1 MRIKEIIQSIEQLA
15 PVPLQEDYDNSGIQ
29 VGDIN
34 KEATGALLA
43 IDITENVVD
52 EAVSLGCNLIIS
64 HHPLAFKPFKSLTGK
79 NYVER
84 CLMKA
89 IKNDVVIYA
98 AHTNLDNAQGGVNYK
113 LAEMLEL
120 ENVKILK
127 PKENS
132 LLKFVTTV
140 PLQHADSVRNALF
153 NAGAGHIGNYDSC
166 SYN

>member
-79 NYVER
+79 NYV
-84 CLMKA
+84 
-89 IKNDVVIYA
+89 
-98 AHTNLDNAQGGVNYK
+98 
-113 LAEMLEL
+113 
-120 ENVKILK
+120 
-127 PKENS
+127 
-132 LLKFVTTV
+132 
-140 PLQHADSVRNALF
+140 
-153 NAGAGHIGNYDSC
+153 
-166 SYN
+166 